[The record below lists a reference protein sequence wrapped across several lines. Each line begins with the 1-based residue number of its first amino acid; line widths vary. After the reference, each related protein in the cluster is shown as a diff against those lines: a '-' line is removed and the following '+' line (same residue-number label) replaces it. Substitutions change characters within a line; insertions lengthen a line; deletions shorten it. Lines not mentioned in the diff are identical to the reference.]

1 MKMSE
6 RYIAFDVETPNYA
19 NDRISAIGISVI
31 ENGRV
36 IKDFY
41 TLVNPEVHF
50 DAFNI
55 QLTGITPEMVADK
68 PTFPELWETIEPVM
82 NSGLLIAHNAPFDM
96 GVVAQCLNDYH
107 IDRQPFTYCA
117 CTCVM
122 GRACYPNLNNHKL
135 NTLCDYLQLELNH
148 HNAGSDSRACAELL
162 LDYIRHGFTP
172 ERFLRRYDL
181 EQRRTLR
188 TPPKAAPSET
198 TRQLLEL
205 KELLGAVTSD
215 HKLAEEEVLF
225 LRNWMERNIAL
236 RGNFPFDKVFETI
249 GGALEDGILEKT
261 ELDFML
267 RLFEQIT
274 DPVAN
279 GCSCDCFDIS
289 GKRFCLTGEF
299 ELGDRSGVESALS
312 RKGGI
317 PVAGVTKKTDCLV
330 VGSKGSEAWSNGNY
344 GTKVKKAMELQEK
357 GIAIRILK
365 EQDICSL
372 LSD

>member
-1 MKMSE
+1 MSE
-6 RYIAFDVETPNYA
+6 RYIAFDVETPNHA

-31 ENGRV
+31 ENGNV
-36 IKDFY
+36 IRDYY

-68 PTFPELWETIEPVM
+68 PTFPELWGTIEPIM

-96 GVVAQCLNDYH
+96 GVLTQCLNDYH
-107 IDRQPFTYCA
+107 IDWQPYIYYA

-135 NTLCDYLQLELNH
+135 NTLCEYLQLELDH
-148 HNAGSDSRACAELL
+148 HCAGSDSRACAELL
-162 LDYIRHGFTP
+162 LDYIHHGFKP

-181 EQRRTLR
+181 AQRRTTLR
-188 TPPKAAPSET
+188 APSKAAPSAT

-205 KELLGAVTSD
+205 KELLGTVTEDSE
-215 HKLAEEEVLF
+215 LTEEEVLF
-225 LRNWMERNIAL
+225 LHNWMEQNIAL
-236 RGNFPFDKVFETI
+236 RGNFPFDKIFETV
-249 GGALEDGILEKT
+249 GGALEDGILEKS
-261 ELDFML
+261 ELDSML
-267 RLFEQIT
+267 QLFEQIT
-274 DPVAN
+274 DPVTSA
-279 GCSCDCFDIS
+279 CSCECFDIS
-289 GKRFCLTGEF
+289 GKKFCLTGEF
-299 ELGDRSGVESALS
+299 EFGSRSDVESALT

-317 PVAGVTKKTDCLV
+317 PVSTVTRKTDCLV

-357 GIAIRILK
+357 GISIQIVK